1 MHPPA
6 SNSERA
12 PGEVSHN
19 TSPLK
24 SFAYVYQDLMATV
37 TKSKFC
43 FASPAK
49 HDRLYHEWAE
59 VRPSRGIQS
68 WLVPVAQCGDTVGLD
83 GQ

>member
-1 MHPPA
+1 MRLFFF
-6 SNSERA
+6 EFLGRF
-12 PGEVSHN
+12 GRVCD
-19 TSPLK
+19 
-24 SFAYVYQDLMATV
+24 VCQDLMATE
-37 TKSKFC
+37 SKFC